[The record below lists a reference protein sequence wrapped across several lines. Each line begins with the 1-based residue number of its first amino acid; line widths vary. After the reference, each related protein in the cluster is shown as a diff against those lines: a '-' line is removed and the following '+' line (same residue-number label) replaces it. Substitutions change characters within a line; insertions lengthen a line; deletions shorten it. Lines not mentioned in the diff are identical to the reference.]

1 MDPIEKQIAPPKS
14 WERFEDLCQALFRQV
29 WADPLTHKNGR
40 SGQPQHG
47 VDIYGSLD
55 PSGGVIH
62 GVQCKGKDANLGA
75 KPTVRELRIELAKAD
90 KFTPPLQKWIFATT
104 APVDVAL
111 LKEARALS
119 RERVKRGR
127 FPVDVLGWGD
137 IQSLMASY
145 PDVLTQ
151 FYPEHGVDMATIA
164 HVLKTAA
171 SNISA
176 VNDLLAQAA
185 AYSAA
190 PSPSKKTASAIWLPV
205 KFEPQRDLKPALM
218 GRHLGP
224 ADAVSCPQLSEA
236 KTLIEELGRGYFA
249 RLVGEAGAGKS
260 ICAFQASHHF
270 ATQGWRVMMLA
281 DPSVSQ
287 IDLDHDPSSRKLYL
301 IDDAHLVAPWALARA
316 EGQAT
321 SNTLLLTTHNAV
333 EQSAAR
339 HGSIILD
346 AKRAVRTIATE
357 LRKTLSDTVR
367 MVKEV
372 DDRVSDRPFD
382 ESIEWRLDQAEFS
395 ADVPWQFCFILGG
408 GWRRAKSL
416 IAGARVAGADIVLSI
431 AGVRQIA
438 SRDAR
443 CDLEALSALIDGLP
457 LPAFDLDDAT
467 DWLVSQRLLISKDD
481 LRTPHQRFAAVALLE
496 TLRGQMEA
504 GQSGIWQAC
513 RRLLEDPN
521 LPLAGLLTLLNELH
535 FNNTID
541 WHSRVQQDWLGCMEA
556 RCWAASNADLPIAI
570 SGLTEIKSRQTG
582 WSRMLSAEQ
591 RSMIVG
597 WLSRP
602 NNQIGYALSRLL
614 HAVRSDDEGIARDLM
629 RHADPVS
636 AAYTY
641 SEVSPKSAF
650 YLGNYLSVAW
660 QLAPDPWK
668 SKFLD
673 TLETAPMLSM
683 AENWPADEPFSSF
696 SEYCEAT
703 YWADSKLG
711 LAIAERIIPHLIL
724 AIEKDP
730 AATFHEFLDVAW
742 HVLKGVD
749 LLGIYAKKFRQ
760 TAREANICRTISQHL
775 SGPLVGERL
784 SHVTKRQFQSA
795 GTLLDFLWRAD
806 RKTFTKVVR
815 AIDWQLID
823 ATIGEDWENLFHDG
837 EVFLRIASRDK
848 EIARTIAAIIEERL
862 KDAKILQPRLA
873 IFSPALIERHLD
885 RNGIISIERNGHI
898 DWISGAIV
906 LLLLVET
913 RLDLVP
919 SILEPLVSPVSEKLS
934 GSHPSF
940 WRDAHLFLH
949 AVRQF
954 GPVYLK
960 RMLDGVNPATAEP
973 NWIAGIKSPPDIR
986 RATALLIE
994 AAVLREDGLGEM
1006 ARRIRN
1012 KYPSKSKPIAEDV
1025 EEFTFE
1031 GKDARKESRT

>member
-1 MDPIEKQIAPPKS
+1 MACVVDFTEKQIAPPKS

-29 WADPLTHKNGR
+29 WADPLAHKNGR
-40 SGQPQHG
+40 GGQPQHG

-62 GVQCKGKDANLGA
+62 GVQCKGKDANFGA
-75 KPTVRELRIELAKAD
+75 KATVRELRVELAKAD

-111 LKEARALS
+111 LEESRLLS
-119 RERVKRGR
+119 RERAKRGR

-145 PDVLTQ
+145 PDVLMQ
-151 FYPEHGVDMATIA
+151 FYPEHGVDMAIIA
-164 HVLKTAA
+164 RVLKTAA
-171 SNISA
+171 SNIAA
-176 VNDLLAQAA
+176 VNDLLALAA
-185 AYSAA
+185 ANSAA
-190 PSPSKKTASAIWLPV
+190 ALRKAASATWLPV

-224 ADAVSCPQLSEA
+224 ADAVSCPILSEA

-260 ICAFQASHHF
+260 ICAFQATYHF

-287 IDLDHDPSSRKLYL
+287 IDLYNDPSLRILYL

-316 EGQAT
+316 ESQAT

-357 LRKTLSDTVR
+357 LRKTLADTVR

-382 ESIEWRLDQAEFS
+382 ESIEWRLDQAEFG
-395 ADVPWQFCFILGG
+395 ATVPWQFCFILGG
-408 GWRRAKSL
+408 GWRRAKNL
-416 IAGARVAGADIVLSI
+416 ITGARVAGADIVLSI

-443 CDLEALSALIDGLP
+443 CDRDAFSALIDGLP
-457 LPAFDLDDAT
+457 LPAFDLDRAT
-467 DWLVSQRLLISKDD
+467 DWLVAQRLLISKDD

-496 TLRGQMEA
+496 TLRGQTEA
-504 GQSGIWQAC
+504 GQIGIWRAC
-513 RRLLEDPN
+513 RRLLEDPA

-535 FNNTID
+535 FNNTVD
-541 WHSRVQQDWLGCMEA
+541 WHSRVQRDWLGPMEG
-556 RCWAASNADLPIAI
+556 RCWAASDADLPIAI

-582 WSRMLSAEQ
+582 WSRTLSAEQ

-614 HAVRSDDEGIARDLM
+614 NALRSDDEIVARNLM
-629 RHADPVS
+629 RQADPVS
-636 AAYTY
+636 AATTY
-641 SEVSPKSAF
+641 SEASPKSAF
-650 YLGNYLSVAW
+650 YLGSYLSVAW
-660 QLAPDPWK
+660 QLVPDPWK

-673 TLETAPMLSM
+673 TLDTAPMLRM
-683 AENWPADEPFSSF
+683 AENWPADEPLSSF

-703 YWADSKLG
+703 YWANPKLG
-711 LAIAERIIPHLIL
+711 LAIVERIIPHVIL
-724 AIEKDP
+724 AIEQDP
-730 AATFHEFLDVAW
+730 AATFHEILDVAW

-760 TAREANICRTISQHL
+760 TAREADICRTISKRL
-775 SGPLVGERL
+775 SASLVGERL
-784 SHVTKRQFQSA
+784 SRITKRQFQPA
-795 GTLLDFLWRAD
+795 ATLLDFLWRAD
-806 RKTFTKVVR
+806 RETFTKVVR
-815 AIDWQLID
+815 AIDWQAID

-848 EIARTIAAIIEERL
+848 EIALKIASMIEDRL
-862 KDAKILQPRLA
+862 KHAKILQPRLA
-873 IFSPALIERHLD
+873 IISPALIERHLD
-885 RNGIISIERNGHI
+885 RKGILSIERNGHI
-898 DWISGAIV
+898 DWVSGAIV
-906 LLLLVET
+906 VLLLAEP
-913 RLDLVP
+913 RPDLVP
-919 SILEPLVSPVSEKLS
+919 SVLEPLVSPVAEKLS
-934 GSHPSF
+934 DSHPSF
-940 WRDAHLFLH
+940 WRDAHLFFH
-949 AVRQF
+949 AIHQF
-954 GPVYLK
+954 GPVFFS

-973 NWIAGIKSPPDIR
+973 NWIAGIKSSPDIR
-986 RATALLIE
+986 RATALLIK
-994 AAVLREDGLGEM
+994 AAAPREDGLGEM
-1006 ARRIRN
+1006 ARRIRK
-1012 KYPSKSKPIAEDV
+1012 KYPSKSKPTAEDIK
-1025 EEFTFE
+1025 EFTL
-1031 GKDARKESRT
+1031 GNKDCSES